1 MRLVRGLG
9 CRAGMPTP
17 TLVAH
22 RGHAAACPENTLLA
36 LEQALAAGASWV
48 ELDVQLSADMV
59 PVLFHDRTLERM
71 CGVPG
76 AIHERRAEE
85 LAQLSCAERGRFGE
99 RYAELRIAR
108 LDELAALLLRHPRAQ
123 AFVEIKRVALERFGP
138 ERVLACALRELR
150 GVEERCVL
158 ISFSLPFLEHARAH
172 CALRLGAV
180 CDRWEELRDP
190 ALAQSAPEFVF
201 CDVDGLPG
209 QGRLEHPGAR
219 IAVYEVADA
228 AQARALSER
237 GVELVETF
245 RIVELLAALGQGGAT
260 A

>member
-1 MRLVRGLG
+1 MS
-9 CRAGMPTP
+9 TP

-22 RGHAAACPENTLLA
+22 RGHAARCPENTLRA
-36 LEQALAAGASWV
+36 LEQALVAGARWV
-48 ELDVQLSADMV
+48 ELDVQLSSDEV

-76 AIHERRAEE
+76 AIHERRWDE

-99 RYAELRIAR
+99 TFAAERLAR
-108 LDELAALLLRHPRAQ
+108 LEDLAALLERHPSAR
-123 AFVEIKRVALERFGP
+123 AFVEIKRIALERFGA
-138 ERVLACALRELR
+138 ERVLQRSLDALCSVADRCA
-150 GVEERCVL
+150 L

-172 CALRLGAV
+172 CALPLGAV
-180 CDRWEELRDP
+180 CDRWEERLEP
-190 ALAQSAPEFVF
+190 ALARLAPEFLF
-201 CDVDGLPG
+201 CDLEGLPAA
-209 QGRLEHPGAR
+209 GRLEHAGAR

-228 AQARALSER
+228 RTARALAAR

-245 RIVELLAALGQGGAT
+245 AIVELAAALAKGGAQ

>member
-1 MRLVRGLG
+1 
-9 CRAGMPTP
+9 MPTP

-36 LEQALAAGASWV
+36 LEEALAAGAPWV
-48 ELDVQLSADMV
+48 EIDVQLSAEGV

-76 AIHERRAEE
+76 AIHERSWAE

-99 RYAELRIAR
+99 RFAGQRLAR
-108 LDELAALLLRHPRAQ
+108 LEDLRPLLLRHPRAQ
-123 AFVEIKRVALERFGP
+123 AFVEIKRVALERFGE
-138 ERVLACALRELR
+138 ERVLASALRELR

-158 ISFSLPFLEHARAH
+158 ISFSLPFLAHARAH

-190 ALAQSAPEFVF
+190 ALAPCAPDFVF
-201 CDVDGLPG
+201 CDVAGLPRA
-209 QGRLEHPGAR
+209 GRLEHPGAR

-228 AQARALSER
+228 AQARALAAR

-245 RIVELLAALGQGGAT
+245 RIVELLAALGPGGA
-260 A
+260 AA